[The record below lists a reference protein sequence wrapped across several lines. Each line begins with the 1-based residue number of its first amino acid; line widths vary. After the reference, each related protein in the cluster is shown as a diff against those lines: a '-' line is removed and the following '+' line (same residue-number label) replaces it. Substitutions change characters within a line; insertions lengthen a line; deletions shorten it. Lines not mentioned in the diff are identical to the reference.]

1 MSLIVSGETQILLSI
16 VVGEALYLAHR
27 CRRALIASPM
37 LLVGAWAVMAVMPH
51 GPAHTPN

>member
-1 MSLIVSGETQILLSI
+1 MLVSI
-16 VVGEALYLAHR
+16 VFGEALYLAHR